1 VQDLDLATSEILRV
15 LRPGGLLL
23 ASAPFAYSEHGSPFD
38 FRRFSYFGLKE
49 IFKNDYEILE
59 CRREGGVG
67 STVGTLMLN
76 WIDDILDA
84 SRTTRIIKAAI
95 LPVWLVFC
103 FVVNLIAIMLDGVD
117 STEHFYGNVLIYAR
131 KKGNPKA

>member
-1 VQDLDLATSEILRV
+1 
-15 LRPGGLLL
+15 
-23 ASAPFAYSEHGSPFD
+23 
-38 FRRFSYFGLKE
+38 
-49 IFKNDYEILE
+49 
-59 CRREGGVG
+59 
-67 STVGTLMLN
+67 
-76 WIDDILDA
+76 
-84 SRTTRIIKAAI
+84 